1 MRVRFPWSPQ
11 KYCAPD
17 PLLVVAYAVHRLW
30 LNGGPGCSS
39 FDGWVYEQ
47 GPFKLDFS
55 RERNGVNLRDNP
67 HAWNK
72 VANMIFLDSPS
83 RECHPHTPTRNV
95 LDAACVQVMWH
106 QFSH

>member
-1 MRVRFPWSPQ
+1 M
-11 KYCAPD
+11 
-17 PLLVVAYAVHRLW
+17 HRLW

-55 RERNGVNLRDNP
+55 RERNGVTLRDNP

-83 RECHPHTPTRNV
+83 RELHPHRLT
-95 LDAACVQVMWH
+95 
-106 QFSH
+106 FSHVDWNSCGYACIYVDTHIDLQLPLMAE